1 MNVLAFLI
9 SSLSFVPDSFGF
21 SIAPRPKTNQFQ
33 QRDIL
38 HVGFSSGDTSRRQF
52 LTSVVISP
60 LIISKPVSADDE
72 QSLTSKLFNPD
83 GSLKDG
89 QVQGATERAVTFQWD
104 SNDEGV
110 VNTDG
115 MTTTGTNGSQ
125 FKLSYNLPEKWGTGD
140 KLYIDSSEGVNA
152 QACRHITVY
161 QAPGKVDENQLDKA
175 TTIGV
180 GKSLFVI
187 DSLSPIRSADL
198 VGGRKSKKG
207 DQMYYEFDLAVAP
220 KTCAESSENLG
231 LGFCPFDSVYL
242 LSATLMEGK
251 LFVIVVEC
259 DKFEWKQ
266 ANADLKRVRSSFTV
280 EAA

>member
-1 MNVLAFLI
+1 MNLLAFFILV
-9 SSLSFVPDSFGF
+9 LRFAPDTFGF
-21 SIAPRPKTNQFQ
+21 SIAPRPKTTKFQ
-33 QRDIL
+33 QGGIL
-38 HVGFSSGDTSRRQF
+38 HVRINSGDNSRRHF
-52 LTSVVISP
+52 LTSFVVSP
-60 LIISKPVSADDE
+60 LIIAKPVSADDE
-72 QSLTSKLFNPD
+72 QSLTSKLFNSD
-83 GSLKDG
+83 GSLRDG
-89 QVQGATERAVTFQWD
+89 QVQGATERVVNFQWD
-104 SNDEGV
+104 SDDQGV

-115 MTTTGTNGSQ
+115 ITTTGATGSQ

-140 KLYIDSSEGVNA
+140 NLYIDSSEGINA

-161 QAPGKVDENQLDKA
+161 QAPGKVDASQLDKA

-180 GKSLFVI
+180 GKSLFVT

-242 LSATLMEGK
+242 LSATLKEGN
-251 LFVIVVEC
+251 LFVMVVEC

-266 ANADLKRVRSSFTV
+266 ANADLKRVRSSFSV
-280 EAA
+280 ECA